1 MLDFIIVFIFLLG
14 STGFALFIGSMIAD
28 ICNDYF
34 KGD

>member
-14 STGFALFIGSMIAD
+14 VAGFTLFIAEMIAA

-34 KGD
+34 EG